1 MVCAFNREKE
11 MNIEHEVKKIV
22 SDQLGIDIELITN
35 DKHFINDLGGD
46 SLDTV
51 EMLLY
56 LEDKFKIEV
65 PDEVAE
71 EIHTVQ
77 MAIDLVK
84 ELKQAA

>member
-1 MVCAFNREKE
+1 
-11 MNIEHEVKKIV
+11 MNIEQEIKKII
-22 SDQLGIDIELITN
+22 SDQLGIDLDLVTN
-35 DKHFINDLGGD
+35 DKHFIKDLGGD

-51 EMLLY
+51 EMLLS
-56 LEDKFKIEV
+56 LEDKFGVEV

-77 MAIDLVK
+77 MAIDLVN